1 MLGNFANF
9 DPRNKASFIA
19 ACEMDEIEVRK
30 GIMQILRGLEFLHN
44 NGWIHGCLAPDAIY
58 INAKGDWKIAGFSFS
73 QQSHGGSSLEELVFY
88 LSNYPPFCSPSM
100 DFLAPEAVLDSKY
113 SSASDIW
120 SLGCLIHA
128 IFNNGQSPIYS
139 NDNVQTYR
147 TRLSKLGQTDICKNI
162 PPSLANTL
170 MGTFARDPK
179 SRISLQTIAASE
191 FFDNVLLSTVS
202 FLEAFVEKSR
212 MEKAQFLKGLVAV
225 LPQFSLKLVNR
236 KILPTLLNELKDP
249 LLTPFV
255 LPNIFWISEKCSD
268 EEFNGRILPALK
280 PVFRMTD
287 PPQALILLLSRMD
300 IFVKRCSSS
309 EIFKQDVMP
318 MLYGALETNVPQIQE
333 QAIKGIPMLLP
344 SLDFTTTK
352 SEVFPRVMILYTSQT
367 SSLGI
372 RIAALIA
379 VHGMLKV
386 LDKYSIVEKILPTL
400 RMDKGRV
407 GYEPAVLVAILAVYD
422 EIAKHVEREVIAREI
437 LPEIWRM
444 SVDRGLNVKQV
455 FSKKMFCFT
464 VADALLKFKKFMG
477 VIRSLTDRIEEQH
490 TKYLQ
495 DAKTLDSIGTS
506 NLKTQSDGLNQSMDF
521 AALVSASPTRRLS
534 LSSTRPTTTET
545 KVSNEDSWADFNVPT
560 VASRNFSSVSVTSS
574 GVSTVSNTVVKKT
587 SKPEITSQNMN
598 NIGGSAMGSLIGAP
612 DSKLVPTLA
621 PPPTMTTRT
630 FHNPQT
636 QPTQSNTFKGFVD
649 FPSAG
654 TLNGG
659 TGYGGANFVGSI
671 PSSSLVGTTSALGNS
686 NGSIL
691 TPTGNFGK
699 SNLLMNPQGASKR
712 NKKLN
717 EFDPFG

>member
-9 DPRNKASFIA
+9 DPRNKTSFIA

-73 QQSHGGSSLEELVFY
+73 QQSQGGSSLEELVFY

-100 DFLAPEAVLDSKY
+100 DFLAPEAVLDSKN

-128 IFNNGQSPIYS
+128 IFNKGQSPVYS

-212 MEKAQFLKGLVAV
+212 MEKAQFLKGLVEV

-352 SEVFPRVMILYTSQT
+352 SQVFPRVMILYTSQT

-407 GYEPAVLVAILAVYD
+407 GYEPALLVAILAVYD

-444 SVDRGLNVKQV
+444 SVDRGLNVKQ
-455 FSKKMFCFT
+455 
-464 VADALLKFKKFMG
+464 FKKFMG

-587 SKPEITSQNMN
+587 SKPEITSQNM
-598 NIGGSAMGSLIGAP
+598 GSAMGSLIGAP

-630 FHNPQT
+630 FHNPHT
-636 QPTQSNTFKGFVD
+636 QPTQSSTFKGFVD
-649 FPSAG
+649 FPSTG

-671 PSSSLVGTTSALGNS
+671 PSSSLVGTTSALGNT

-699 SNLLMNPQGASKR
+699 STPLMNPQGASKR